1 MPDQIGTMEENALI
15 TLMAERRSF
24 PRLGDPGPNEQELV
38 AILQAALRAPDHRRL
53 RPWRFLIIQNA
64 DRSALGDLFAEHTI
78 ASNPHASAELLLK
91 EKNKAFR
98 APLILV
104 GIASVVEHP
113 KVPRI
118 EQMLSAG
125 CVLGNVG
132 LAAYAIGLGAV
143 WRTGVYAYSD
153 LVREG
158 LGLSEN
164 EEINGFLYI
173 GTPVSRDRPLS
184 KISLD
189 DHVKRWPQNIR
200 G

>member
-1 MPDQIGTMEENALI
+1 MPDLIGEIDKNALI

-24 PRLGDPGPNEQELV
+24 PRLQDPGPTEQELE
-38 AILQAALRAPDHRRL
+38 AILQAASRAPDHMRL

-64 DRSALGDLFAEHTI
+64 DRSALGDLFAEHTM
-78 ASNPHASAELLLK
+78 ASNPNASPELLLK

-98 APLILV
+98 APIILV
-104 GIASVVEHP
+104 GIASVTEHP
-113 KVPRI
+113 KVPNS
-118 EQMLSAG
+118 EQILSAG

-132 LAAYAIGLGAV
+132 LASYAIGFGAV

-153 LVREG
+153 LVRDG
-158 LGLSEN
+158 LGILEN
-164 EEINGFLYI
+164 EEIIGFLYI

-189 DHVKRWPQNIR
+189 DHVKHWPHTF
-200 G
+200 